1 MMAGQNAPAGLLSK
15 ATINLSKTESITCPL
30 CRSALNQLRHQVAG
44 WKIVECRRCQFV
56 YVNPRLEKT
65 ELLNLY
71 ASNYF
76 NNKEVGYF
84 NYTESKPL
92 RKKNFRK
99 WVHDALPHVNTHKNV
114 KALDVGC
121 AAGYCL
127 EVFKELGWQP
137 YGIELDKQLVK
148 SLRENGFSIFDIP
161 LLNISTAEKFDLIA
175 LFDVLEHLTDLQEN
189 MGRLH
194 SLLTDEGVVVLVTP
208 DYGNWQRK
216 IFGKNWFQFK
226 PIEHINYFSRK
237 TLHKLATENGFE
249 IIKTANSG
257 QFCDVPFLENRLR
270 RYRLHFV
277 LPLFYLVVKLL
288 GLKNK
293 HFYTDT
299 ASVYAVL
306 RKKET
311 SAEAA
316 TRP

>member
-1 MMAGQNAPAGLLSK
+1 
-15 ATINLSKTESITCPL
+15 
-30 CRSALNQLRHQVAG
+30 
-44 WKIVECRRCQFV
+44 
-56 YVNPRLEKT
+56 
-65 ELLNLY
+65 
-71 ASNYF
+71 
-76 NNKEVGYF
+76 
-84 NYTESKPL
+84 
-92 RKKNFRK
+92 
-99 WVHDALPHVNTHKNV
+99 
-114 KALDVGC
+114 
-121 AAGYCL
+121 
-127 EVFKELGWQP
+127 
-137 YGIELDKQLVK
+137 
-148 SLRENGFSIFDIP
+148 
-161 LLNISTAEKFDLIA
+161 

-208 DYGNWQRK
+208 DYGSWQRK